1 MEKKPDAPART
12 RANRENALKSTG
24 PRDTSRT
31 RHNALKHGL
40 LSRNIL
46 LSGEEAGLLRELG
59 ERLSEELA
67 PQGVLEALLVDRIVS
82 SAWRLRRALAAER
95 DCIQAVSDGSSSIDF
110 FQQLSGTQATN
121 VSLARSFAGKGAL
134 LSLMRYEAAFER
146 QIYKAL
152 HELQRLQA
160 ARRGEEPPPPLAVD
174 VEVSGPS

>member
-1 MEKKPDAPART
+1 MEKQPDAPART

-59 ERLSEELA
+59 ERLTEELA

-95 DCIQAVSDGSSSIDF
+95 DYIQAESDDSSIV
-110 FQQLSGTQATN
+110 FQKFSGTQATN
-121 VSLARSFAGKGAL
+121 MSLARSFAGKGAL

-160 ARRGEEPPPPLAVD
+160 ARRGEGPPPPLAVD